1 MLGERLRSV
10 RIKRGFSIA
19 QAADG
24 SGLSTG
30 FISLL
35 ENGKSDIT
43 VGRLSRLVAFY
54 ELNFPAIVSGSD
66 SSSEPSTVGYPS
78 YHSVDEGVTY
88 TAVSAGYGIMST
100 VKVEVEPGGGWKTP
114 SQHPGEEF
122 LHVLAGAITAQVDGN
137 QTILT
142 RGESLHYASGVGHGL
157 HNHSDKLAV
166 VLAVMA
172 HA

>member
-1 MLGERLRSV
+1 MLGERLRNV
-10 RIKRGFSIA
+10 RIERGLSIA
-19 QAADG
+19 QAASG

-43 VGRLSRLVAFY
+43 VGRLSRLVGFY
-54 ELNFPAIVSGSD
+54 GLNFPSIVTGSD
-66 SSSEPSTVGYPS
+66 SSSEPSAADYPS

-88 TAVSAGYGIMST
+88 TAVSAGYGMMSA
-100 VKVEVEPGGGWKTP
+100 VKVEVEPGGGWRTP

-122 LHVLAGAITAQVDGN
+122 LHVLAGAIIAQVDGN
-137 QTILT
+137 RTILT
-142 RGESLHYASGVGHGL
+142 SGQSLHYASDVQHGL
-157 HNHSDKLAV
+157 YNHSDKRAV
-166 VLAVMA
+166 ILAVMA